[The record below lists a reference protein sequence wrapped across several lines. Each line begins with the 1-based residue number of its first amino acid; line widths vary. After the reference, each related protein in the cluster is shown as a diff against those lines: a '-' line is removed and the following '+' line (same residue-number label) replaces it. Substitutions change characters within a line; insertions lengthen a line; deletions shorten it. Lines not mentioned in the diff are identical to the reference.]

1 MFSYRGDAHKVYLQL
16 QKTVH
21 KKESVNDLKELVEI
35 EEIMALYQS
44 LGSDILRLIYY
55 RMVKEKNGSG
65 FIPIFLTSVPWL
77 LLMFSKQIT
86 DLLGSVLWVTFGF
99 IYLFILIISVIL
111 HFREKAWAAFH
122 MEIIQDILNERKDEM
137 SLGSDPHSRPI

>member
-1 MFSYRGDAHKVYLQL
+1 MLSYRGDAHKIYLQL

-21 KKESVNDLKELVEI
+21 KNESVSEMREFAEI

-44 LGSDILRLIYY
+44 IDSDTLRLIYY

-77 LLMFSKQIT
+77 LLMFSEQIT
-86 DLLGSVLWVTFGF
+86 DLLGSVLWVSFGF
-99 IYLFILIISVIL
+99 IYIFILIISVIL

-122 MEIIQDILNERKDEM
+122 MEIIQDTLNERKKEE
-137 SLGSDPHSRPI
+137 SAAKEHK

>member
-21 KKESVNDLKELVEI
+21 KKESVNDMKEFAEI
-35 EEIMALYQS
+35 EEVMALYQS
-44 LGSDILRLIYY
+44 LDSSTLRLIYY

-86 DLLGSVLWVTFGF
+86 DLLGSLLWVSFGF
-99 IYLFILIISVIL
+99 IYLFILIIGVIL

-122 MEIIQDILNERKDEM
+122 MEIIQDILSERKEEM
-137 SLGSDPHSRPI
+137 PI